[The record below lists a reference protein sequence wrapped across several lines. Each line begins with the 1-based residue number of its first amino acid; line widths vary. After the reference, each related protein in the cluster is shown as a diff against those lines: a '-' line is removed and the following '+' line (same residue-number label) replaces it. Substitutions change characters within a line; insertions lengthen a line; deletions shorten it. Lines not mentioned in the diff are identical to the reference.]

1 MYAII
6 YTPMKKSLT
15 AKQKLVLAT
24 IQDLKAKLGKAPTL
38 EEIRKALDYSGISS
52 VQRHIKAL
60 KNKNYLS
67 SERYQ
72 ARTLEVLLPEKMAKI
87 PLVGNI
93 PAGAPFLA
101 IENIEAYIPYDI
113 SRLKGDS
120 KDYFFLRAI
129 GDSMNKSN
137 INGKTIDDGD
147 YVLVRKQVTAD
158 YGKRVVA
165 LIGNDATIK
174 RLIKSDVGV
183 SLEPESSNSSNKPIL
198 IFDDDF
204 SIQGEVVDVIK
215 KGGK

>member
-1 MYAII
+1 MN
-6 YTPMKKSLT
+6 KSLT
-15 AKQKLVLAT
+15 GKQKVVLGT
-24 IQDLKAKLGKAPTL
+24 IRDLSAKLGKPPTL
-38 EEIRKALDYSGISS
+38 QEVRKALGYAGISS
-52 VQRHIKAL
+52 VQRHMDAL
-60 KNKNYLS
+60 KKKGYVSNK
-67 SERYQ
+67 RYQ
-72 ARTLEVLLPEKMAKI
+72 ARTLEVSLPEKMAKI
-87 PLVGNI
+87 PLVGNV

-101 IENIEAYIPYDI
+101 IENIEAYIPYDT

-129 GDSMNKSN
+129 GDSMDKSN

-174 RLIKSDVGV
+174 RLIKNDMGI
-183 SLEPESSNSSNKPIL
+183 SLEPESSNPNNKPIL

-204 SIQGEVVDVIK
+204 SIQGETIDVLK
-215 KGGK
+215 KGCG

>member
-1 MYAII
+1 MN
-6 YTPMKKSLT
+6 KSLT

-72 ARTLEVLLPEKMAKI
+72 ARSLEVLLPEKMAKI
-87 PLVGNI
+87 PLVGNV
-93 PAGAPFLA
+93 PAGVPFLA
-101 IENIEAYIPYDI
+101 IENIEAYIPYDA
-113 SRLKGDS
+113 SQLKGDL

-129 GDSMNKSN
+129 GDSMDRSN

-147 YVLVRKQVTAD
+147 HVLFRKQETAD

-174 RLIKSDVGV
+174 RLIKGDVGI
-183 SLEPESSNSSNKPIL
+183 SLEPETSNPNNKPIL
-198 IFDDDF
+198 VFDDDF

-215 KGGK
+215 KGDK

>member
-1 MYAII
+1 
-6 YTPMKKSLT
+6 MKKSLT

-24 IQDLKAKLGKAPTL
+24 IQDLRAKLGKAPTL
-38 EEIRKALDYSGISS
+38 EEIRKALGYSGISS

-60 KNKNYLS
+60 KKKNYLS

-72 ARTLEVLLPEKMAKI
+72 ARTLEVLLPEKMTKI
-87 PLVGNI
+87 PLVGNV

-101 IENIEAYIPYDI
+101 IENIEAYIPYDT

-129 GDSMNKSN
+129 GDSMDKSN

-165 LIGNDATIK
+165 LIENDATIK
-174 RLIKSDVGV
+174 RLIKSDMGI
-183 SLEPESSNSSNKPIL
+183 SLEPETSNPNNKPIL

>member
-1 MYAII
+1 
-6 YTPMKKSLT
+6 MKKSLT

-38 EEIRKALDYSGISS
+38 EEIRKALGYSGISS

-60 KNKNYLS
+60 KKKNYLS

-72 ARTLEVLLPEKMAKI
+72 ARTLEVLLPEKMTKI
-87 PLVGNI
+87 PLVGNA

-101 IENIEAYIPYDI
+101 IENIEAYIPHDT

-129 GDSMNKSN
+129 GDSMDKSN
-137 INGKTIDDGD
+137 INGKTIDEGD
-147 YVLVRKQVTAD
+147 YVLVRKQPSAD

-174 RLIKSDVGV
+174 RLIKSDVGI
-183 SLEPESSNSSNKPIL
+183 SLEPESTNLNNKPIL
-198 IFDDDF
+198 VFDDNF
-204 SIQGEVVDVIK
+204 SIQGEVIDVLK
-215 KGGK
+215 RGCE